1 MFCLVIIIAVFS
13 QYLLEQSQPVSESGI
28 VEGSIYNYVLVLV
41 MFNSI
46 GAMCY
51 QGILFPNT
59 RIPPQY
65 LASSLTQLYGIACL
79 FTTICPTLTRQSRLF
94 QTVFVATIAVIELIA
109 VHFLA
114 KPTIFE
120 NYKG

>member
-1 MFCLVIIIAVFS
+1 
-13 QYLLEQSQPVSESGI
+13 
-28 VEGSIYNYVLVLV
+28 

-46 GAMCY
+46 GGMCY

-94 QTVFVATIAVIELIA
+94 QTGFVAIIATIELIA

-114 KPTIFE
+114 KPTIFDSKKDQ
-120 NYKG
+120 YKGRQMLSDVTNSRLEERSFLSQYSHENSREMSAKKWH